1 MNYVLVSLGPT
12 PKHLKNCLQQIL
24 TIDRNKIVYL
34 ITDQNILCNGITI
47 ININEFV
54 LPDLGNYFK
63 HNPDPLWYTSLL
75 RIFYLNAFL
84 QIKKEPIIH
93 FDNDVLIYY
102 PSSVLDTY
110 TENEIYITPHKTTEY
125 TFGYSVLKNIE
136 KFNTLT
142 EKIYNFVLLGE
153 QKIKEMLQETHE
165 MSLLGACK
173 NNLIKDLPV
182 HPALS
187 QSFENFIF
195 DPSSYG
201 QFIDGTPN
209 GHSPGFIDETQLV
222 GNCFKK
228 NPPVIKF
235 ANNKPVLVFQEKEYK
250 LYNLHMHSKNL
261 QKYET

>member
-24 TIDRNKIVYL
+24 TIDRNKTVYL
-34 ITDQNILCNGITI
+34 ITDQNIICNDITI

-102 PSSVLDTY
+102 PSSVIDLY
-110 TENEIYITPHKTTEY
+110 TKNEIYITPHKTTEY
-125 TFGYSVLKNIE
+125 TFGFSVLKNIE
-136 KFNTLT
+136 KFNILT

-153 QKIKEMLQETHE
+153 QKVKEVLQETHE
-165 MSLLGACK
+165 MSLLGACSK
-173 NNLIKDLPV
+173 DLIKDLPT
-182 HPALS
+182 HP
-187 QSFENFIF
+187 FFTRTFGDFIF

-201 QFIDGTPN
+201 QFIDGTPA
-209 GHSPGFIDETQLV
+209 GHLPGFIDNTQLV
-222 GNCFKK
+222 GSVFNKYPPKINFIDKK
-228 NPPVIKF
+228 PYLYYGGGI
-235 ANNKPVLVFQEKEYK
+235 YK
-250 LYNLHMHSKNL
+250 LYNLHIHTKQL
-261 QKYET
+261 QKFL